1 MTSRA
6 DRLRKVSPGA
16 DEADIAA
23 LASLGAAEVA
33 VITRLAS
40 QARRDALA
48 EAAERRRQRKADNRQ
63 HRNYDEADFIRRNEA
78 VVTKQGERAA
88 EGNLDALAALGTLH
102 KHVGTWIR
110 WAVEGCRAEGYS
122 DADIGEAL
130 GITRQ
135 SVGERFGRKG
145 TLTAD
150 GQPAGGAAR

>member
-6 DRLRKVSPGA
+6 DRIRRAVPGLA
-16 DEADIAA
+16 EDDISA

-33 VITRLAS
+33 VIARALR

-48 EAAERRRQRKADNRQ
+48 EAADRKRQRKADNRK
-63 HRNYDEADFIRRNEA
+63 HGNYDESDFTRRNLA
-78 VVTKQGERAA
+78 VIASQGKRA
-88 EGNLDALAALGTLH
+88 EGGSLAALTALSEGRRH
-102 KHVGTWIR
+102 ADTWIR
-110 WAVEGCRAEGYS
+110 WAVAGCRAEGYS
-122 DADIGEAL
+122 DAEIGEAL

-150 GQPAGGAAR
+150 GPAGGAA